1 MIVGFNRA
9 VGTDLEVTMK
19 HHAFSLLSVLF
30 ISCFVI
36 ALTVAVVIDLAAL
49 LESLGLVK
57 GLWETTLEMGAVITA
72 ASIIPFVAMGMS
84 ISVDG
89 YK

>member
-1 MIVGFNRA
+1 
-9 VGTDLEVTMK
+9 MK